1 MSEKNKDNKSNWA
14 IGLSIVAIVLC
25 LLVLAL
31 WIFEAIPH
39 SVIVPESFIGAC
51 VALLGVIVTIAV
63 GAQIVNVME
72 IKSSQKVYEN
82 ELKTALETI
91 KHQQHQ
97 IAAEQIRNAH
107 LHHCTMAMIAEFQ
120 GHYPQAIYYFFGALL
135 NGLQMQ
141 EPLGNENFALEH
153 IANCMKNCADKADI
167 PEQWKQNLKSNDKV
181 ICTLSNYH
189 WIKERYEPL
198 RDEFFKKIG
207 LMQL

>member
-25 LLVLAL
+25 LLVLVL

-39 SVIVPESFIGAC
+39 SVILPESFIGAC
-51 VALLGVIVTIAV
+51 VALLGAIVTIAV

-120 GHYPQAIYYFFGALL
+120 EHYPQAIYYFFGALL

-141 EPLGNENFALEH
+141 
-153 IANCMKNCADKADI
+153 
-167 PEQWKQNLKSNDKV
+167 
-181 ICTLSNYH
+181 
-189 WIKERYEPL
+189 
-198 RDEFFKKIG
+198 
-207 LMQL
+207 